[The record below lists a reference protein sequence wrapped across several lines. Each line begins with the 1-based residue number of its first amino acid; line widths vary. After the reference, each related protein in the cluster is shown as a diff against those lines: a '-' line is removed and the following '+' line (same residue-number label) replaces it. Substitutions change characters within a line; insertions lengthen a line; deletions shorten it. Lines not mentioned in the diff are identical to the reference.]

1 MPPAPRPSRR
11 PSATTP
17 REIKPRSPRHSPAR
31 PGNAYDEL
39 NRLKQITDPANGI
52 TAFGFDANDNL
63 TSVTDP
69 RSLTTSYV
77 YNGFGDLTSQSSPD
91 TATTSNTYD
100 SAGNLATST
109 DARGAV
115 STSTYDALNRV
126 ASVAYAQG
134 GTTDQ
139 TIAFT
144 YDAGTNGAGHLT
156 GASDANH
163 SLTWG
168 YDPQGRVINKSQTVG
183 STTLAIAYGYSNADL
198 TSVITP
204 SGQTVVYGY

>member
-115 STSTYDALNRV
+115 STYSYDALNRV
-126 ASVAYAQG
+126 TSVAYSRSG
-134 GTTDQ
+134 NTDQ
-139 TIAFT
+139 TIAFA
-144 YDAGTNGAGHLT
+144 YDAGTNGIGHLT

-163 SLTWG
+163 SLAWS
-168 YDPQGRVINKSQTVG
+168 YDPQGRVIGKSQTLG
-183 STTLAIAYGYSNADL
+183 SVSLSVAYGYTNADFTSL
-198 TSVITP
+198 TTP
-204 SGQTVVYGY
+204 SGQMVVY